1 VYKVDLS
8 FVEKD
13 LSKIPWYIRE
23 KVHEWVHAVEYEGLE
38 ETRKIPGRHDEPL
51 KGKLA
56 GLRSVRLNQA
66 YRLIY
71 KLERGSIIHVIVIV
85 IVIVIEVNKHD
96 Y

>member
-1 VYKVDLS
+1 MYKVDLS

-13 LSKIPWYIRE
+13 LYKIPLYIR
-23 KVHEWVHAVEYEGLE
+23 KKILEWADAVEYEGLE

-71 KLERGSIIHVIVIV
+71 KLEKGSIIH
-85 IVIVIEVNKHD
+85 VIVIEVNKHD